1 MPYAHMN
8 LVCRQC
14 GEHFVFTA
22 GEQEYYAEKGLL
34 NEPTRCPRC
43 RGLISDDTSS
53 SPKRDHR
60 PSAHRDSLPKHTRI
74 K

>member
-1 MPYAHMN
+1 MPYAHMT

-14 GEHFVFTA
+14 GDNFIFTA
-22 GEQEYYAEKGLL
+22 GEQEYYSEKGLL

-43 RGLISDDTSS
+43 RGLISDDSA
-53 SPKRDHR
+53 SPQRRDRRQSAKHR
-60 PSAHRDSLPKHTRI
+60 SHSKQTRA